1 MHQSIFSCAH
11 AFPPVHFRSLGS
23 FNSDDGKGSENVF
36 TKMNVH
42 FSNFV
47 ACIQTIVLLLMSS
60 SSSLDRRRVVDCKSS
75 PFGLVLGSTHDIILW
90 EMLIRVNPYLLDLA
104 GKGLMLSP
112 WGSLSL
118 GAHTTIR
125 C

>member
-11 AFPPVHFRSLGS
+11 TSPPPVHFRALGS

-36 TKMNVH
+36 TKMNLH

-60 SSSLDRRRVVDCKSS
+60 SSLDGRRVVDCKSS

-90 EMLIRVNPYLLDLA
+90 EMLTWVNPYLLDLA
-104 GKGLMLSP
+104 GKGLMPSP
-112 WGSLSL
+112 WGSLPQ
-118 GAHTTIR
+118 GAHTIIR